1 MNKEFAELIE
11 HYARGGEKLSL
22 AVRGLTREDMLQPPA
37 GDNPK
42 LGKWTIQQVVIH
54 LMDSDLIGVDRM
66 KRMIAE
72 ENPTLIGYDENK
84 FVQKL
89 LYEEQSAEDA
99 VTILSL
105 NRKNF
110 AEVLR
115 RLPDQALTRTGT
127 HNERGKVV
135 LRDEIEHYAAHLE
148 RHLTFIHA
156 KRAAMG
162 KEMW

>member
-1 MNKEFAELIE
+1 MKQQFADLIE
-11 HYARGGEKLSL
+11 RYAHGGEKLSL
-22 AVRGLTREDMLQPPA
+22 AIRGLTREDLLAPPA
-37 GDNPK
+37 EDNPK

-72 ENPTLIGYDENK
+72 DNPALIGYDENK
-84 FVQKL
+84 FAKNL
-89 LYEEQSAEDA
+89 FYHEQSAADA

-115 RLPDQALTRTGT
+115 RVPDSTFTRTGT

-135 LRDEIEHYAAHLE
+135 LGDEIVHYAEHLD
-148 RHLTFIHA
+148 RHLSFIHA

>member
-1 MNKEFAELIE
+1 MKTEYADLIE
-11 HYARGGEKLSL
+11 HYAHGGEKLSL
-22 AVRGLTREDMLQPPA
+22 AIRGLTRDDMLQSPPS
-37 GDNPK
+37 DNPK
-42 LGKWTIQQVVIH
+42 LGKWTIQQAVVH

-66 KRMIAE
+66 KRIIAE
-72 ENPTLIGYDENK
+72 DNPTIIGYDENK
-84 FVQKL
+84 FVQRL
-89 LYEEQSAEDA
+89 FYHEQSANDA

-115 RLPDQALTRTGT
+115 RLPHEAFARTGT

-135 LRDEIEHYAAHLE
+135 LASEIEHYAAHLE
-148 RHLTFIHA
+148 RHLRFIHA